1 MHKPSRVTVFIFIGS
16 QFTVIHSL
24 CTLENSDVNT
34 SFITGLKKVLSG
46 CSRQVHVN
54 FSTGQV
60 TFHSHLPNGLKGFNT
75 HMQASR
81 PPTKYKKKYT
91 KNAQGEQTLRAAC
104 PKGKLEYKFFFLALP
119 QPHVACIQQFSA
131 IQQVFFSSRTSS
143 LPQSLASQKIQMALL
158 FIFTAYK
165 CCEII
170 TRFQVSNEQ
179 TLLLSV
185 TLNSLPISL
194 HVHVATIHFLNSSL
208 SSGNL
213 QKAILTPSC

>member
-46 CSRQVHVN
+46 CSRQVHGN

-104 PKGKLEYKFFFLALP
+104 PKGKLEYKFFFQHCLSHMLP
-119 QPHVACIQQFSA
+119 AFNNSVPFNRFS
-131 IQQVFFSSRTSS
+131 F
-143 LPQSLASQKIQMALL
+143 LPGLPLYRRALL
-158 FIFTAYK
+158 PKRYRWH
-165 CCEII
+165 CC
-170 TRFQVSNEQ
+170 
-179 TLLLSV
+179 L
-185 TLNSLPISL
+185 
-194 HVHVATIHFLNSSL
+194 FLQPTS
-208 SSGNL
+208 
-213 QKAILTPSC
+213 AVR

>member
-60 TFHSHLPNGLKGFNT
+60 TFHSHLPNGLKGFHT

-81 PPTKYKKKYT
+81 PPPKYKKKYT

-104 PKGKLEYKFFFLALP
+104 PKGKLEYKFFFSTALATCCL
-119 QPHVACIQQFSA
+119 HSTIQCHSTGFLFFQDFLFTVEPCFPKDTDGTAVYFYSL
-131 IQQVFFSSRTSS
+131 QV
-143 LPQSLASQKIQMALL
+143 L
-158 FIFTAYK
+158 
-165 CCEII
+165 
-170 TRFQVSNEQ
+170 
-179 TLLLSV
+179 
-185 TLNSLPISL
+185 
-194 HVHVATIHFLNSSL
+194 
-208 SSGNL
+208 
-213 QKAILTPSC
+213 